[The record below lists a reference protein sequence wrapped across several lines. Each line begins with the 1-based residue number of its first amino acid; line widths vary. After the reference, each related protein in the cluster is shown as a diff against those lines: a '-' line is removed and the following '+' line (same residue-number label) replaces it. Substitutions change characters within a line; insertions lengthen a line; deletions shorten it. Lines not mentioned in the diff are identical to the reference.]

1 MIKNTIIY
9 VVATLIFSACSNV
22 PKPSTTEIVTKQP
35 TLSDYEIGEKWEY
48 TYKSTSEGKIM
59 NEGKTLKEVVAY
71 KKGLG
76 FLYGKDTVQI
86 NNPSSEKSATP
97 YRDWPLEVGK
107 KWRYESESENGV
119 GDRMTI
125 KQDAEV
131 ISYGDVTVKAG
142 IFKAFKIVYTGTV
155 RNHKYS
161 KTGGLSNDVW
171 WYAPALKSYIKH
183 TQDNG
188 DISNFSYVNEL
199 TNYSKSK

>member
-1 MIKNTIIY
+1 MKVNALLVILALLILSACNTSVKPITANEPTIKDY
-9 VVATLIFSACSNV
+9 VV
-22 PKPSTTEIVTKQP
+22 
-35 TLSDYEIGEKWEY
+35 GEQWEY

-59 NEGKTLKEVVAY
+59 NEGKTTKEVVVY
-71 KKGLG
+71 KNGLG

-86 NNPSSEKSATP
+86 TNPSSEKSATP
-97 YRDWPLEVGK
+97 NKDWPLEVGK
-107 KWRYESESENGV
+107 KWRYESEAPNGV

-142 IFKAFKIVYTGTV
+142 TFKAFKIVYTGTV

-161 KTGGLSNDVW
+161 KTGGPSNDVW

-188 DISNFSYVNEL
+188 DVSTYSYVNEL
-199 TNYSKSK
+199 SKYVKP

>member
-1 MIKNTIIY
+1 MKVNVLVAILALLILSACNTSVKPITANEPTIKDY
-9 VVATLIFSACSNV
+9 VV
-22 PKPSTTEIVTKQP
+22 
-35 TLSDYEIGEKWEY
+35 GEQWEY
-48 TYKSTSEGKIM
+48 TWKTTAGEEIRGEGKD
-59 NEGKTLKEVVAY
+59 LKEVVNY

-86 NNPSSEKSATP
+86 TNPSLEKSATP

-107 KWRYESESENGV
+107 KWRYESESANNE
-119 GDRMTI
+119 GDKITTN
-125 KQDAEV
+125 QDVEV

-142 IFKAFKIVYTGTV
+142 TFKAYKIVYTGMV

-199 TNYSKSK
+199 SKYVKP